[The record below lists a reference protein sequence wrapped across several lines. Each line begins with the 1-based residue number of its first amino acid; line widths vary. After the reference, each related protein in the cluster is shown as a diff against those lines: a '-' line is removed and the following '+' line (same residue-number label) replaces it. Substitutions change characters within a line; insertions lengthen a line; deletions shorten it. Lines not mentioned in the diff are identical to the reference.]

1 MTKTTSALTHYRNP
15 TSPFAWLRGM
25 FDEMDRPTRDFFAP
39 FTVFSAPA
47 IDMVER
53 DGAYRL
59 TAELPGLADE
69 DVKVTVAEHQLIIS
83 GEKRQKDE
91 RKEDGFMLRERRYGS
106 FERHVILP
114 VDAQEDGIDA
124 SFDKGVLTVTVPK
137 GKEAPERGRRIAIR
151 KAD

>member
-1 MTKTTSALTHYRNP
+1 MTKTTPALTHYRAP
-15 TSPFAWLRGM
+15 ATPFGWLRSM
-25 FDEMDRPTRDFFAP
+25 FDEMDRPARDFFAP

-47 IDMVER
+47 IDMVES

-59 TAELPGLADE
+59 TAELPGLTDE
-69 DVKVTVAEHQLIIS
+69 DVKVSVSDHQLIIS

-91 RKEDGFMLRERRYGS
+91 RKDDGFMLRERRYGS
-106 FERHVILP
+106 FERHVALP

-137 GKEAPERGRRIAIR
+137 GEEAPERGRRIAIR
-151 KAD
+151 KAG

>member
-91 RKEDGFMLRERRYGS
+91 RKEDGFMLRERR
-106 FERHVILP
+106 
-114 VDAQEDGIDA
+114 
-124 SFDKGVLTVTVPK
+124 
-137 GKEAPERGRRIAIR
+137 
-151 KAD
+151 